1 MKAAITQSPTAVSV
15 DAGENVFHL
24 YKEGILNDVSCG
36 LNLNHAVLTVGYGV
50 ENGTE
55 YYIVRNS
62 WGPEW
67 GE

>member
-1 MKAAITQSPTAVSV
+1 M
-15 DAGENVFHL
+15 
-24 YKEGILNDVSCG
+24 NDVACG
-36 LNLNHAVLTVGYGV
+36 LNLNHAVLSVGYGV

-67 GE
+67 GEEGYIRIAAVEGDGICGI